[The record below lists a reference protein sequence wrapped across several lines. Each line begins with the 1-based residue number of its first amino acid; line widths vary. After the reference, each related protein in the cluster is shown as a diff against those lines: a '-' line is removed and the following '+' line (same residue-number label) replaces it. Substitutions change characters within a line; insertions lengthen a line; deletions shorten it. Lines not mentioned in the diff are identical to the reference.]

1 MAIEVN
7 LIEDTN
13 PDQLTGYLLTGGV
26 SYDALQIVKN
36 SFSNFISNVGDMSSQ
51 FLNIVKDRFNNLTD
65 LNVIKTINE
74 KVSNVVN
81 MVVNTIDDVK
91 IIKGVVNVN
100 ESNYRYI
107 DEQMKKFITV
117 NPKFLELYSRNEMS
131 LYGGMYVD
139 YILTDEDL
147 RILNKEYRQV
157 VEGVINLHQRDGEK
171 YTLVD
176 CYKDYI
182 PLSISEK
189 LRILESWETI
199 EKNIYELDMT
209 DIEDEVLNEI
219 QERQSY

>member
-7 LIEDTN
+7 LIEDAN